1 MDADRIIRS
10 MTEMISAV
18 AERVAQRR
26 TQLSPAERRVASVV
40 LDQPEAVAFGTVA
53 RVAERAATS
62 GASVVRL
69 AAKLGYEGFAGLQ
82 AAVQLDIGQQLRPAV
97 ERIRGA
103 VPTSRA
109 EVVARTLRS
118 ELDNVEHTL
127 RAIEPRAFDRAV
139 TLLAQRS
146 RPVRI
151 VAGDAEAGVG
161 AMLATALGQLRPDV
175 AVVEGSDVA
184 VARQL
189 AQAQMS
195 AGTSTAPGGAAAAG
209 ARRSLVLVAIDL
221 RRYERWVVEH
231 TRRAAEG
238 SGGSVAS
245 GGAGGVGDAG
255 GRRADVIALTD
266 SLLSPLAESATVAF
280 TVQAEGAGP
289 FDSHVGT
296 LALVNALV
304 TGVAGRLRRSA
315 APRLSAVEAA
325 WRRSD
330 ALLDP

>member
-1 MDADRIIRS
+1 

-69 AAKLGYEGFAGLQ
+69 AAKLGYDGFAGLQ

-161 AMLATALGQLRPDV
+161 AMLATALGLLRPDV

-195 AGTSTAPGGAAAAG
+195 AGASSGPGEGASSSQ

-231 TRRAAEG
+231 TRRAAAEG
-238 SGGSVAS
+238 SGG
-245 GGAGGVGDAG
+245 AG